1 MTPEEWRRNEA
12 NRWLAVAGK
21 DLHAARLLAKEEP
34 WAAVFHCQQAAE
46 KSAKAFLALHEVAF
60 RRTHDLNELGKQC
73 VALEAGLARLL
84 EDAAGL
90 TDYAVVFRYLD
101 APHEPDEA
109 EAESALTIAQRLYDR
124 VRGLV
129 GPDESVETKGD
140 HK

>member
-21 DLHAARLLAKEEP
+21 DLHAARLLTKEEP

-46 KSAKAFLALHEVAF
+46 KSAKAFLTLHEVAF
-60 RRTHDLNELGKQC
+60 RRTHDLNELGKHC
-73 VALEAGLARLL
+73 MALDAGLTPLL
-84 EDAAGL
+84 EEAAGL

-109 EAESALTIAQRLYDR
+109 EAESALAIAKRLYDR
-124 VRGLV
+124 GRGLV
-129 GPDESVETKGD
+129 GLDESEETEGG
-140 HK
+140 HE